1 MQWCS
6 GLNVWL
12 CVGYLTWEFDAFCSG
27 HIQILIVYD
36 LLSGFSSC
44 LPLLPAN
51 SSLASILNHV
61 CTQTGHPGHH
71 CPCDPVLSFT
81 NRQGKHQ
88 RKAFQH
94 PFCVVLHFPSFL
106 WDSVFSSIQSSTIWW
121 KPYRALKMLFTG
133 NQPSGSSV
141 WYMRWSWKPTTEN
154 AAASMRELKRILDS
168 LKSHSQWLG
177 EEDENP
183 GFQHRVR
190 SGTSDISIRHNAY
203 SEGTK
208 VLVVGH

>member
-1 MQWCS
+1 MSPFTS
-6 GLNVWL
+6 GR
-12 CVGYLTWEFDAFCSG
+12 
-27 HIQILIVYD
+27 Q
-36 LLSGFSSC
+36 LSGFHSESRVHTNR
-44 LPLLPAN
+44 PSW
-51 SSLASILNHV
+51 SSLSLW
-61 CTQTGHPGHH
+61 
-71 CPCDPVLSFT
+71 PCAFIH
-81 NRQGKHQ
+81 KAQ
-88 RKAFQH
+88 RKASEEGFSASLLCGPSLPIISLGFCIFQY
-94 PFCVVLHFPSFL
+94 ST
-106 WDSVFSSIQSSTIWW
+106 TIWW
-121 KPYRALKMLFTG
+121 KPYRALRMLFTG

-183 GFQHRVR
+183 GFQHQVR
-190 SGTSDISIRHNAY
+190 SGTLDINIRHNAY